1 MNLEQIKQEIAF
13 LDNRIEDIKA
23 TIQDSAKEITS
34 WEQHIKYLKSNIDIF
49 EKNLSE
55 VEQERRDLL
64 KLKFEVELASI

>member
-1 MNLEQIKQEIAF
+1 MNLEQIKQEITF

-34 WEQHIKYLKSNIDIF
+34 WENHIKYLSSNIEIF
-49 EKNLSE
+49 ERNLSE
-55 VEQERRDLL
+55 IEQERRDLL